1 LTGFTGVGINGVG
14 SQILKTTDGGA
25 TWLAVWPDNSTKT
38 PANLFLSAVVRT
50 RTSVVVTGVL
60 AQAYSIDGTSFDDS
74 LNDYLEPSQDAECM
88 PDGDFAIVVA
98 GNKVNG
104 VATSHTGAT
113 WTNIDMGVNSTI
125 WLARYGAFPTQSTWF
140 VTAGVFPTSSTGD
153 ENFKPMNENL
163 GRDKMT
169 GKFHFTYDRE
179 TSTPPVD
186 CNVDPLNCYS
196 AGVFKT
202 TDSGKTWTQVFSNV
216 NQGDNIYPNDIDC
229 FDANNCVFVVE
240 GDTCRILSTTNGGA
254 SWTESMHDTDTAC
267 SLVYTVM
274 LSQKETWIGGGHLSA
289 LNFEGRFWHS
299 TDGAT
304 TWVKDAVKGLYI
316 LDIDMNT
323 LYGYALGLDASGSGM
338 QLLKHVQ

>member
-1 LTGFTGVGINGVG
+1 
-14 SQILKTTDGGA
+14 
-25 TWLAVWPDNSTKT
+25 
-38 PANLFLSAVVRT
+38 
-50 RTSVVVTGVL
+50 
-60 AQAYSIDGTSFDDS
+60 
-74 LNDYLEPSQDAECM
+74 M
-88 PDGDFAIVVA
+88 
-98 GNKVNG
+98 
-104 VATSHTGAT
+104 
-113 WTNIDMGVNSTI
+113 
-125 WLARYGAFPTQSTWF
+125 
-140 VTAGVFPTSSTGD
+140 
-153 ENFKPMNENL
+153 
-163 GRDKMT
+163 
-169 GKFHFTYDRE
+169 
-179 TSTPPVD
+179 
-186 CNVDPLNCYS
+186 
-196 AGVFKT
+196 
-202 TDSGKTWTQVFSNV
+202 FSNV

-323 LYGYALGLDASGSGM
+323 LYGYALGLDASGSGA
-338 QLLKHVQ
+338 